1 MNFKELK
8 INAKEKLEGKYGD
21 AITVV
26 LIFSIISSLSSLLI
40 GIIYDNNV
48 FKEGISFIITCF
60 FGLGYV
66 SYFYKISKEENVEV
80 NELWK
85 NNNFLSY
92 FTATILYNLFVV
104 IGTILFII
112 PGIIAALKYSMVYY
126 VILDN
131 PNIDVVEALK
141 ESKRIM
147 NGHKMELFKLE
158 LSFIGWMILG
168 ILTLGILYLWLIP
181 YMRVTIA
188 NFYIE
193 IKEQN

>member
-1 MNFKELK
+1 
-8 INAKEKLEGKYGD
+8 
-21 AITVV
+21 
-26 LIFSIISSLSSLLI
+26 
-40 GIIYDNNV
+40 
-48 FKEGISFIITCF
+48 
-60 FGLGYV
+60 
-66 SYFYKISKEENVEV
+66 
-80 NELWK
+80 
-85 NNNFLSY
+85 
-92 FTATILYNLFVV
+92 
-104 IGTILFII
+104 
-112 PGIIAALKYSMVYY
+112 MVYY